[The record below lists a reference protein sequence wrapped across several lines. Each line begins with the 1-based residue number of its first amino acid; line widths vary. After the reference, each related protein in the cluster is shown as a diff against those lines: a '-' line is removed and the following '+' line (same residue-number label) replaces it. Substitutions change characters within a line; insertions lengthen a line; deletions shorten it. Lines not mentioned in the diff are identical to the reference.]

1 MDRVESGPLSGG
13 CIVPVSLS
21 GRASPITSGTPKN
34 YPSRIFQFGYTDKLE
49 RFFALVATDTLY
61 RRSIKVSSFLLC
73 DARQAFIAKL
83 AFQVPFKTLSVEKF

>member
-13 CIVPVSLS
+13 CIVSLS
-21 GRASPITSGTPKN
+21 VRATPITNGTPKN
-34 YPSRIFQFGYTDKLE
+34 YSSHIFQFGYTNKLV
-49 RFFALVATDTLY
+49 RFFTLVATETLN

-73 DARQAFIAKL
+73 DTRQAFIVKL